1 MPSPLAALMG
11 LANGAMGLLQKVFSQ
26 ASTRQSGFEQQL
38 TAALEGEPE
47 GGMPL
52 LRQLMSDPGTV
63 DEELLTALL
72 GNPQAVPLLQYLSAM
87 KSMGLSSGDV
97 RALLLGDPQG
107 LSDQGLVTILAS
119 CGAKE
124 GDIAGIMAD
133 PERCAGL
140 KARLAGSLSGQVH
153 RQSATTGMDIDRLIE
168 LATTDQTTY
177 DAVVVR
183 FVVSKGSPGG
193 TARPD
198 ENLPHPVATTPAQIA
213 RITAQIKESLH
224 AAVNQPDAV
233 QEGGSSSLLAE
244 AAKARVVSAEQ
255 AQGTEPAAKTVPD
268 ANPEATVKVLQ
279 GMEDLENT
287 FNVPGKIVRDLL
299 LATDPQVRKAA
310 VDEATARVTDFL
322 ETNAGSDLPERST
335 HALSVLKAALSD
347 EEYTGIDKALRSFNQ
362 DLATSIQPLNLDR
375 TLFEALSQKP
385 GDAPAEMAGRYTR
398 EVLDQVRQAVP
409 AAAKSGEGSI
419 TIRLNPPMLGR
430 VDIDIRVE
438 DGQILA
444 SFKVDQPVT
453 RDILQQNMHV
463 LKEALSEQGVKAAQF
478 VVSTD
483 TFNARDHREALTWFG
498 QGNGRGG
505 FQGHGQGR
513 QKGEAGSPGDPGG
526 MGTGYDAVRRY
537 SGSSGLDI
545 FA

>member
-11 LANGAMGLLQKVFSQ
+11 LADGAMGLLQKVFNQ
-26 ASTRQSGFEQQL
+26 AGTKQVGFEQQL
-38 TAALEGEPE
+38 ATALEGEPK
-47 GGMPL
+47 GGVPL

-63 DEELLTALL
+63 DEGVLTALL

-107 LSDQGLVTILAS
+107 LSDEGLVTILAS

-133 PERCAGL
+133 PEKCSGL

-153 RQSATTGMDIDRLIE
+153 RQYAATVLDIDQLIE
-168 LATTDQTTY
+168 RATTDQATY
-177 DAVVVR
+177 DAVMVG
-183 FVVSKGSPGG
+183 FVVSKGFPGG
-193 TARPD
+193 TAQPD
-198 ENLPHPVATTPAQIA
+198 ENALHPIETTPALIA
-213 RITAQIKESLH
+213 KVTAEIKESLD
-224 AAVNQPDAV
+224 AAVKQPDAM
-233 QEGGSSSLLAE
+233 QEADSSSLIAE
-244 AAKARVVSAEQ
+244 AAKARVVSVER
-255 AQGTEPAAKTVPD
+255 AQGGETSTDTVPD
-268 ANPEATVKVLQ
+268 ANPEMTVKVQ
-279 GMEDLENT
+279 EAMEDLEKT
-287 FNVPGKIVRDLL
+287 FNVPRKIVRDLL

-322 ETNAGSDLPERST
+322 EANAGSDLPERST
-335 HALSVLKAALSD
+335 HALGVLKAALSD
-347 EEYTGIDKALRSFNQ
+347 EEYAGIDKALRSFSQ

-375 TLFEALSQKP
+375 SAFEVLAEKL
-385 GDAPAEMAGRYTR
+385 GDTPAEMGGRYTR

-419 TIRLNPPMLGR
+419 TIKLNPPMLGR

-505 FQGHGQGR
+505 SQGQGR
-513 QKGEAGSPGDPGG
+513 QKGEAGTPGDAGG
-526 MGTGYDAVRRY
+526 MGTGTGYVTARRY
-537 SGSSGLDI
+537 SGPSGLDI